1 MITDIIGTIQK
12 GFISPFKNQNMLYQL
27 KSDIKNKYG
36 LNIINIKPLTG
47 GCVHLTYLLLTS
59 CKKKYVLRIYRNR
72 TEEQV
77 QLEAELLDTLSLN
90 TELKDHIAAM
100 VADKFGQ
107 KIGKSKD
114 YLYCLFNYIENHP
127 IENLNDHLLQS
138 MLAITRRV
146 HEIGSEVFELFQSRK
161 LQNPSEIAESLA
173 HLFSQNLITETM
185 YKNLTD
191 IIKIYYKALNN
202 YKTLTVLHCDIHDT
216 NLLINKTN
224 DSLVMIDFDDF
235 RVGPHIID
243 LVVIVRELCLNDDY
257 FDILLTKK
265 ILREYNAKHSTPLNF
280 QADDFV
286 ILILYDLVRIF
297 TNNLVRHSN
306 QSKDNINYICNDVE
320 TFKTYACYSTYNKI
334 KMIQSNFTEILECLA
349 PLNTALTI

>member
-12 GFISPFKNQNMLYQL
+12 GFISPLKNQRMLYHL
-27 KSDIKNKYG
+27 KYDIKNKHG
-36 LNIINIKPLTG
+36 LNIIDIKPLTG
-47 GCVHLTYLLLTS
+47 GCVHLTYLFVTS
-59 CKKKYVLRIYRNR
+59 CKRKYVLRIYRNR

-90 TELKDHIAAM
+90 TELKDHISAM
-100 VADKFGQ
+100 VTDRTGQ

-114 YLYCLFNYIENHP
+114 YLYCIFNYIENHP
-127 IENLNDHLLQS
+127 IETLNDHLIKS

-146 HEIGSEVFELFQSRK
+146 HEIGSEVFELYKSRK

-173 HLFSQNLITETM
+173 NLFANNEITETM

-191 IIKIYYKALNN
+191 IIKIYYKAINN
-202 YKTLTVLHCDIHDT
+202 YKSLTVLHCDIHDA
-216 NLLINKTN
+216 NLLVNKAN

-243 LVVIVRELCLNDDY
+243 LAIIVRELCLHDDY

-265 ILREYNAKHSTPLNF
+265 ILRAYNATLPNPLNF
-280 QADDFV
+280 QADDFI

-297 TNNLVRHSN
+297 NNNLIRHCHL
-306 QSKDNINYICNDVE
+306 SKENTNYICNKTE
-320 TFKTYACYSTYNKI
+320 IFKTYDCYSTYNKI
-334 KMIQSNFTEILECLA
+334 KMIQSNIAEIVECLE
-349 PLNTALTI
+349 PLNTNMTI